1 MCWRVQCLGQLCTH
15 HSRAPRPYR
24 SPGLGEGS
32 GGGPQGPRY
41 LAAFSLDFR
50 FLLCVTWM
58 TSKVSLL
65 QLSTARRLIRQS
77 RRLPVH
83 TPVSH
88 AGLCT
93 AAHCGTSRRPECQLW
108 KCPLSPFS
116 PPDRDRRGDSPAW
129 SGRGS
134 RPSRRKAWCL
144 GRQCHHQ
151 GKVWSEV
158 SISGFLFPL
167 PVRMGRLSAF
177 M

>member
-1 MCWRVQCLGQLCTH
+1 MTEHKSPGPQVIFSCDLPKARMQSGKRMGQEGEKPHGGDTPCAGGYSALANSAHT
-15 HSRAPRPYR
+15 SRAPRPYR

-65 QLSTARRLIRQS
+65 QLSTARRLIRQR

-108 KCPLSPFS
+108 K
-116 PPDRDRRGDSPAW
+116 
-129 SGRGS
+129 
-134 RPSRRKAWCL
+134 
-144 GRQCHHQ
+144 
-151 GKVWSEV
+151 
-158 SISGFLFPL
+158 
-167 PVRMGRLSAF
+167 
-177 M
+177 